1 MTRINDSSN
10 QSVEQLKATTQ
21 QLALRV
27 NQLER
32 LLDGKDIDEV
42 NFLDGMAHQRKT
54 KFSLSNGMMKTDW
67 LETDVNA
74 TGGVES
80 IIAGTAISISPVTGI
95 GDVTVNAVTFDPTEN
110 DVWVGGKKSTVPSKT
125 TDYLNVPLNGDD
137 CTWIA
142 SMPAAQMPEDAE
154 VYAVTKTPWG
164 DIHLPGNFGL

>member
-1 MTRINDSSN
+1 MTRINDSPN

-67 LETDVNA
+67 KETDVSATTPTTGFTGTETVMTDLQYDTATYQFQKKTRINTYENGLLTDNGTETEWILI
-74 TGGVES
+74 TGGQ
-80 IIAGTAISISPVTGI
+80 
-95 GDVTVNAVTFDPTEN
+95 AV
-110 DVWVGGKKSTVPSKT
+110 
-125 TDYLNVPLNGDD
+125 D
-137 CTWIA
+137 C
-142 SMPAAQMPEDAE
+142 D
-154 VYAVTKTPWG
+154 
-164 DIHLPGNFGL
+164 